1 MSATEPQ
8 LLVEVVALDSLT
20 RHPRNYRI
28 HPEDQLLHIK
38 QSLQDHGQYRNVVI
52 AQDSTILAGHG
63 VWLAAQQL
71 GWPQLSVIRL
81 PLGPEDP
88 RAIKVLTGD
97 NEIAGRAEVD
107 DRMLADLLR
116 EVADLDDLIGT
127 GYTPEM
133 LANLV
138 LVTRAE
144 IEDEDAARHWV
155 GLPEYQ
161 VEDDAYRLWVTCDSE
176 AERAEVLGKLGI
188 TAATATRKG
197 KVLTAWYPPRERED
211 RQSLRWVGEPDQ
223 EQPA

>member
-38 QSLQDHGQYRNVVI
+38 QSLQDHGQYRNVVVSR
-52 AQDSTILAGHG
+52 DGTILAGHG

-71 GWPQLSVIRL
+71 GWPQLSIIRL
-81 PLGPEDP
+81 PLDPEDP

-107 DRMLADLLR
+107 DRLLADLLR
-116 EVADLDDLIGT
+116 EVVDLDDLVGT

-138 LVTRAE
+138 LVTRSE
-144 IEDEDAARHWV
+144 IEDQDVANHWV
-155 GLPEYQ
+155 GLPDYQ

-176 AERAEVLGKLGI
+176 AERAEVLQKLGI
-188 TAATATRKG
+188 TGCHRDPQG
-197 KVLTAWYPPRERED
+197 QGLDGRYPPRERED
-211 RQSLRWVGEPDQ
+211 RQSLRWVGEPG
-223 EQPA
+223 EEPA